1 MPQTKDYNGKKK
13 MPNGKS
19 EKRRPHSEMPETPEA
34 VAAEEAE
41 LVEGEASTASGVQS
55 ASSAEEPEINTEAQ
69 NEGVAPESGRT
80 QHSQAEAQGKSEQE
94 KARLNFKG
102 SDVIREKAPKVMEFA
117 DTVVDEWMKDGEFE
131 GLPVGHPLAQVAA
144 AKALRTAKDVEKKL
158 EEKGVLAMARMGFD
172 FVKSKIEKRSNH

>member
-13 MPNGKS
+13 ATGKP
-19 EKRRPHSEMPETPEA
+19 EKRRPHNEMPGSPEE

-41 LVEGEASTASGVQS
+41 LIADEAYSASNAQA

-69 NEGVAPESGRT
+69 NEGVASS
-80 QHSQAEAQGKSEQE
+80 HSRQAHEGGETSEQE
-94 KARLNFKG
+94 RTRLNFKG

-172 FVKSKIEKRSNH
+172 FVKSKIDKRSNH

>member
-13 MPNGKS
+13 TPNGKA
-19 EKRRPHSEMPETPEA
+19 EKRRPHNEMPETPES

-41 LVEGEASTASGVQS
+41 IVADEAYS
-55 ASSAEEPEINTEAQ
+55 ASNAQVASHAEEPEINTEAQ
-69 NEGVAPESGRT
+69 NEGVSPGAA
-80 QHSQAEAQGKSEQE
+80 HSQHADEENSEQE
-94 KARLNFKG
+94 KTRLSFKG